1 MKVESSKLKVKS
13 CLKKLSTVYCLLS
26 TKKGFTLIEIVLI
39 IVIVS
44 IAIPTLLIMVGQEAK
59 FGVDAE
65 LRVTATNVAQQL
77 LEEIKAKCF
86 DETSPVSGGICGQTA
101 AASTSLGP
109 DTVPVNENS
118 VSLYDDVDDFNDLTP
133 ASVGAP
139 CTDTVTVNSVTFTR
153 EAVACYVNPGNL
165 NTCVDTPPGPG
176 SCNRTGA
183 ATNGWVFLRWNN
195 PTANTWNRITVDTS
209 PTIAQ
214 NLNSVY
220 MVSSTDGWAV
230 GNNGVILKWNGSNW
244 SKITSITGADLYE
257 LYLLGT
263 SAPKGQWREVFQ

>member
-1 MKVESSKLKVKS
+1 M
-13 CLKKLSTVYCLLS
+13 
-26 TKKGFTLIEIVLI
+26 LI
-39 IVIVS
+39 IVVVS

-65 LRVTATNVAQQL
+65 IRVTAANVAQQL
-77 LEEIKAKCF
+77 LEEIKTECF
-86 DETSPVSGGICGQTA
+86 DELSVDATVTGGCKQIA
-101 AASTSLGP
+101 APSTSLGP
-109 DTVPVNENS
+109 DTLPVNENS